1 VVNTDAGGSCEI
13 PQVHVIMERD
23 WGALD
28 IGQRSGIEECDECI
42 GQFLQQQQAEEAQH
56 PSCWPF

>member
-1 VVNTDAGGSCEI
+1 
-13 PQVHVIMERD
+13 MERD

-42 GQFLQQQQAEEAQH
+42 GQFLQQQKAEEAHH
-56 PSCWPF
+56 PACWPF